1 MQPNHEIE
9 SKEDLLNHFGASK
22 QLEIG
27 NIQQIKNLLEIN
39 IPLEVWEDASNRN
52 LLSQNQEL
60 VQGTEEFRFL
70 RRGIQYIHLVSFLT
84 NLTELDL
91 SYNNISDISSI
102 SKLKN
107 LKKLYLSS
115 NSIEYISALQSL
127 TDLTHLYLYSNRIT
141 SYTLAL
147 PNLVYL
153 ELSGNKLQ
161 DKSGLQYSP
170 KLEIINLSATE
181 TTDLR
186 TILHQLFGLKKLYL
200 SQNNITEISYLSNFV
215 DLQSLD
221 LGENQQ
227 LSNIGPLQFCTQLT
241 KLRID
246 ETGIAD
252 IWPLQCMKNLNTLE
266 MYLTQVVDLQPLQH
280 LNKLETIYAYEACI
294 IDVSPLSK
302 LTQLKEL
309 NFSCN
314 KITNAETLKHHKNFS
329 KYSLYGQK
337 VPTSD
342 ELKFY
347 SKILSIHSSHEQ
359 ISKIQAENRASK
371 FRESMTRQR
380 EYVNLQINKQIRTV
394 NTKIEIWA
402 QFIQNSDADQ

>member
-1 MQPNHEIE
+1 MQPNQEIE
-9 SKEDLLNHFGASK
+9 SKEDLLSHFGSSK

-52 LLSQNQEL
+52 MLFFNQEL
-60 VQGTEEFRFL
+60 VQETKEFTFNYEQIKHIYL
-70 RRGIQYIHLVSFLT
+70 ISFLP

-91 SYNNISDISSI
+91 QNDGISNISSI

-107 LKKLYLSS
+107 LKKLYLGG
-115 NSIEYISALQSL
+115 NRIEDISALQSL
-127 TDLTHLYLYSNRIT
+127 PDLTHLDLLANKLA

-147 PNLVYL
+147 PNLV
-153 ELSGNKLQ
+153 ELFLSDNKLQ
-161 DKSGLQYSP
+161 DKSGLQHSP
-170 KLEIINLSATE
+170 KLERLDLINTN
-181 TTDLR
+181 TTDLQ
-186 TILHQLFGLKKLYL
+186 TIGQLFGLKELYL